1 MVWSWWEKKVGT
13 HLNKQC
19 VWTNIKVSHLAA
31 FRKSTKTHTHT
42 CFESINLGISGSQV
56 ASATNKLHD
65 SKWATNHLWTS
76 RGKSVGLCLF
86 NLYVPFPKCLQSWL
100 PIKSRGKRLG
110 CWTEIQCLE
119 LPQRSSK
126 KTPSKFGKQN
136 NPWWKRW
143 ILDMN

>member
-1 MVWSWWEKKVGT
+1 MGKKGRHSSEQAVR
-13 HLNKQC
+13 LNKHQGISPRSFSQI
-19 VWTNIKVSHLAA
+19 NKN
-31 FRKSTKTHTHT
+31 THT

-126 KTPSKFGKQN
+126 KTHQN
-136 NPWWKRW
+136 LENKTIP
-143 ILDMN
+143 DENDEF